1 MIILQ
6 LQEKLPNN
14 LNVNHS
20 IVVQHLKQ
28 TRRVKKLDKWV
39 PHELMTNQKNHHF
52 GVSSLILHN
61 SEPFLGLRCVT
72 KRISYDNQW
81 WAAQWLDKE
90 TLKHFPKPNLH
101 QKKSHG
107 HFLVVCCQSDPLQLS
122 ESQQNHYTWE
132 ACSANR
138 WDALKT
144 AMPAAGTGQQ
154 NAGHTTSGSKIGW
167 IGLRSFV
174 SSAIFTWPLANQL
187 PLQVTRQLFA
197 GKTLPQPA
205 GCRK

>member
-1 MIILQ
+1 MVVQKFCKEDKSLKDEEHSGWPSEVANSWVPSSKMIILQ

-101 QKKSHG
+101 QKKVMVTFWWSAASLIHYS
-107 HFLVVCCQSDPLQLS
+107 FLNPSETITHEKHAQQIDEMHWKLQCLQL
-122 ESQQNHYTWE
+122 
-132 ACSANR
+132 ALVNR
-138 WDALKT
+138 
-144 AMPAAGTGQQ
+144 MQGT
-154 NAGHTTSGSKIGW
+154 
-167 IGLRSFV
+167 
-174 SSAIFTWPLANQL
+174 
-187 PLQVTRQLFA
+187 
-197 GKTLPQPA
+197 QPVVQKLDEL
-205 GCRK
+205 G

>member
-1 MIILQ
+1 MVVQKFCKEDKSLKDEEHSGWPSEVANSWVPSSKMIILQ

-90 TLKHFPKPNLH
+90 TLNRTS
-101 QKKSHG
+101 QKIKIISV
-107 HFLVVCCQSDPLQLS
+107 FLESLLS
-122 ESQQNHYTWE
+122 EYFPSLGTTVHLTLLGYPPTCTNLWTCCGGCSDSNLVLLLCILASNVHSYQN
-132 ACSANR
+132 
-138 WDALKT
+138 
-144 AMPAAGTGQQ
+144 
-154 NAGHTTSGSKIGW
+154 
-167 IGLRSFV
+167 
-174 SSAIFTWPLANQL
+174 
-187 PLQVTRQLFA
+187 
-197 GKTLPQPA
+197 
-205 GCRK
+205 